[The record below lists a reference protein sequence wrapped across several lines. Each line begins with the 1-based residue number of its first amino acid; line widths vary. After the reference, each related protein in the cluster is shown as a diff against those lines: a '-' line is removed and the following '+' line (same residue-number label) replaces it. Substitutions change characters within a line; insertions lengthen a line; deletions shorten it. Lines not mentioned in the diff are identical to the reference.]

1 VEQARFVSGYAFR
14 RATKRRIFGRLQALV
29 LNVVTSHVAELSMSG
44 YSGTPLAK
52 KLGIKQNFRAAL
64 LHVPDD
70 VRAEL
75 HDALAKC
82 QIQSFSAEASRD
94 LEFIFFF
101 AKSRATLE
109 LELMAAAKSLS
120 PAGMLW
126 ISWPK
131 KSSGVATD
139 LTENL
144 VRQRG
149 LDAGLVDIKICA
161 VTEVWSGLKF
171 VIPVKNRPE
180 K

>member
-1 VEQARFVSGYAFR
+1 
-14 RATKRRIFGRLQALV
+14 
-29 LNVVTSHVAELSMSG
+29 MPG

-52 KLGIKQNFRAAL
+52 KLGIKENFRAAL
-64 LHVPDD
+64 LHVPDE

-75 HDALAKC
+75 HDELAQC
-82 QIQSFSAEASRD
+82 RIQSFSAKTSKD
-94 LEFIFFF
+94 LDFIFLF
-101 AKSRATLE
+101 AKSRAALE
-109 LELMAAAKSLS
+109 LELMAAAKALA

-144 VRQRG
+144 VRERG
-149 LDAGLVDIKICA
+149 LDAGLVDIKVCA

-171 VIPVKNRPE
+171 VIPVKNRP
-180 K
+180 KN